1 MDIVIWLGD
10 NWIALLSVAI
20 AIVSTS
26 IAAVALRKSTKS
38 NEYARRAEA
47 RETEV
52 NTVDFDYEVDHDSGT
67 LTLKNS
73 GSGKTIDLQGTIK
86 VENTI
91 YQITPTD
98 IDGEGRI
105 VVTCSDIAQRYQDH
119 LRKLRN
125 APNLQVREQISLYD
139 YYSVGWNL
147 SWHSPQRNPQTSGV
161 LNVYNQFPDE

>member
-1 MDIVIWLGD
+1 MGIVAWLGD
-10 NWIALLSVAI
+10 NWIALISVAI
-20 AIVSTS
+20 AIVSTW
-26 IAAVALRKSTKS
+26 IAASAHKKSAQS

-52 NTVDFDYEVDHDSGT
+52 NTVDFDYEVDHESGT

-98 IDGEGRI
+98 IDSKGRV
-105 VVTCSDIAQRYQDH
+105 VVTSPDIAQRYQDH

-125 APNLQVREQISLYD
+125 APNPQMYEQISLCD

-147 SWHSPQRNPQTSGV
+147 SWHSPQRNPQKSEG
-161 LNVYNQFPDE
+161 LNVNNQFPDE